1 MLYTNSIA
9 SFVFYKFYKSFVPL
23 LNKFSQKLYFSR
35 NPDKGNNSLPED
47 MDKMCNAYPYPY
59 NDSDV

>member
-1 MLYTNSIA
+1 MICSLTQQI
-9 SFVFYKFYKSFVPL
+9 FTEPL
-23 LNKFSQKLYFSR
+23 FFQ

-59 NDSDV
+59 NDSVV